1 MTQPDL
7 WLCVSKVP
15 LLICTARGKGDQL
28 ASVEFGELVTFT
40 PFPKRSV
47 AAADLLAHG
56 FLRCRKVVK
65 DGTEIS
71 QQGWISCNSGHEAH
85 FILCGEQLEQ
95 IPVDS
100 GRPSICTRPS
110 GLRSPAQNEWL
121 NALRRLPMPAE
132 GDLKDLSEFR
142 MLLGAKLHGKF
153 RGIVVCDATAGYGM
167 AARPCI
173 DKVAQQWLSDTF
185 AEDVDVVSSLELAG
199 LLEKRSIEDRHRLVL
214 LLVQEPHAWVA
225 RAQLGGFFGVF
236 LARQTRSGEDLE
248 FAGLEE
254 ASKRANWLRG
264 PVECAG
270 NVHSQGLMSLWSWF
284 VQDLTRAAAAPKYR
298 HVVLCRAEDLLFN
311 APKLAESLSHL
322 ALRRRDGAQEVAPA
336 ARTTWWRQAIEPYRQ
351 TLGFTM
357 EEAAVIDTPIAG
369 LRGALGYDGSADWLR
384 WANLAE
390 QQMSS
395 LRKDVEGGLVP
406 VDPVDPVDGHD
417 LRVVPQDGH
426 LCRLDELCKKFNTS
440 LSRFDAEQYF
450 WSHCWPRKD
459 TAAAASSFAFDGRWN
474 ISSGSLQVTGGAV
487 HWQSGLVT
495 PINATSDLVFDMALD
510 GEVFQGRLEDAGKRL
525 VFSDGDVW
533 TRQTPIQ
540 EHPPHD
546 AGATTCQSTRPE
558 QKVEVPEVEVEE
570 DVQPMEL
577 DDKDVMSQEPPGG
590 DQIVAAVSE
599 VLFKAVAKAD
609 VETVRLG
616 LQQVGLLGHEAVQS
630 LLSIR
635 DEGDSLL
642 HLAAAGSRQ
651 SSDASSYVQIAN
663 TLLVARANVNDCNRS
678 GATPWRL
685 ARKSDPVME
694 KLLLAFGADPDIGGD
709 KSEVTLVKPFKA
721 QLAQPGQSPEKVG
734 TSEASTRPTR
744 SSSLGSLAL
753 PEQRTD
759 EESVEDHNPCQMP
772 EEPPPGAKTTDWP
785 LDLLRGEC
793 RSHKLPVSQG
803 CTEAQL
809 VERLAETMLT
819 PGTKKGS
826 LLAGVYIV
834 DACLLPAGP
843 FSAAAL
849 VSQGAQVLKIQ
860 PDSAGEATCEEATQ
874 LVQMQKCG
882 DWQLLPQPLALDL
895 RFAQNQRALDE
906 ILTKSQCLIHS
917 FRANTAERVG
927 LGKALKQRHPQLLV
941 ISISGQAKSAGSL
954 FAYDAVV
961 TQGSTMTQSS
971 AVQHITPD
979 VAAKMI
985 LQSLQNTENAG
996 RHVRVSVMSA
1006 SF

>member
-1 MTQPDL
+1 MTEPDL
-7 WLCVSKVP
+7 WLCVSQVP

-40 PFPKRSV
+40 PFPKRTV

-56 FLRCRKVVK
+56 FLRCRKVEK

-71 QQGWISCNSGHEAH
+71 QQGWVSCNSGHEAH

-95 IPVDS
+95 IRVDS
-100 GRPSICTRPS
+100 GRQPVCTRPS
-110 GLRSPAQNEWL
+110 GFRSPAQNAWL

-167 AARPCI
+167 AARPCL

-236 LARQTRSGEDLE
+236 LARQTGSGEDLE

-254 ASKRANWLRG
+254 ASKLANWLRG

-284 VQDLTRAAAAPKYR
+284 LQDLTRAAAAPKYR

-322 ALRRRDGAQEVAPA
+322 GLRGRDGASEA

-351 TLGFTM
+351 TLGFSM
-357 EEAAVIDTPIAG
+357 EEAAVIDMPIAK

-390 QQMSS
+390 QQVSS
-395 LRKDVEGGLVP
+395 LRKDVEGGLVMP
-406 VDPVDPVDGHD
+406 VDDHD

-426 LCRLDELCKKFNTS
+426 VCRLDDLCKKFNTS

-450 WSHCWPRKD
+450 WSHCWPSKD
-459 TAAAASSFAFDGRWN
+459 TTVAASTFAFDGRWN
-474 ISSGSLQVTGGAV
+474 YSSGSLEVTGGAV

-495 PINATSDLVFDMALD
+495 AINATSDLVFDMALD

-540 EHPPHD
+540 EHPAND
-546 AGATTCQSTRPE
+546 AGATTCQSTRAQQQPE
-558 QKVEVPEVEVEE
+558 QMVTKAE
-570 DVQPMEL
+570 DVEAMEL
-577 DDKDVMSQEPPGG
+577 DAKEPPGR

-609 VETVRLG
+609 VETVRLA

-630 LLSIR
+630 LLSSR

-651 SSDASSYVQIAN
+651 SSDASASYVQIAN

-685 ARKSDPVME
+685 ARKSNPAME
-694 KLLLAFGADPDIGGD
+694 KLLLAFGADPDIGDD

-759 EESVEDHNPCQMP
+759 EESVEDHNPCRML
-772 EEPPPGAKTTDWP
+772 EEPSPGTETTDWP
-785 LDLLRGEC
+785 LDLLRSEC
-793 RSHKLPVSQG
+793 RSHKLLVSQG

-809 VERLAETMLT
+809 VEQLAQTMLT
-819 PGTKKGS
+819 PATKKGS

-834 DACLLPAGP
+834 DACVLPAGP

-860 PDSAGEATCEEATQ
+860 PDSAGEATCEDQATQ
-874 LVQMQKCG
+874 LVQEMQKCS
-882 DWQLLPQPLALDL
+882 DWQLLPQPVALDL
-895 RFAQNQRALDE
+895 RFAHNQRALDE
-906 ILTKSQCLIHS
+906 ILTRSQCLIHS

-927 LGKALKQRHPQLLV
+927 LGKALQQRHPQLLV

-954 FAYDAVV
+954 FACDAVV
-961 TQGSTMTQSS
+961 TQGSTMAQSS
-971 AVQHITPD
+971 AMQHITPD
-979 VAAKMI
+979 VAAELI
-985 LQSLQNTENAG
+985 SQSLQNAENAG

-1006 SF
+1006 S

>member
-1 MTQPDL
+1 MCRWWAL
-7 WLCVSKVP
+7 AILFWHVSGEAPPVVEP
-15 LLICTARGKGDQL
+15 SEL
-28 ASVEFGELVTFT
+28 ASPEPSTFLA
-40 PFPKRSV
+40 
-47 AAADLLAHG
+47 AAADTREAEAGSPSPPTSDDGEDEEARLRDKIAQEVEEKMKEHAEKKHEEEKEG
-56 FLRCRKVVK
+56 EEAESDSTFL
-65 DGTEIS
+65 I
-71 QQGWISCNSGHEAH
+71 
-85 FILCGEQLEQ
+85 F
-95 IPVDS
+95 
-100 GRPSICTRPS
+100 
-110 GLRSPAQNEWL
+110 
-121 NALRRLPMPAE
+121 
-132 GDLKDLSEFR
+132 
-142 MLLGAKLHGKF
+142 
-153 RGIVVCDATAGYGM
+153 
-167 AARPCI
+167 
-173 DKVAQQWLSDTF
+173 
-185 AEDVDVVSSLELAG
+185 
-199 LLEKRSIEDRHRLVL
+199 LVL
-214 LLVQEPHAWVA
+214 GVAAVA
-225 RAQLGGFFGVF
+225 RF
-236 LARQTRSGEDLE
+236 LCKGRVQREHSGYMIITDTSPTKKRETAAK
-248 FAGLEE
+248 FW
-254 ASKRANWLRG
+254 ASKRTQSLDSTGSSAVEKHKSNGSGTATGMPAPPLRPVPASPLRPG
-264 PVECAG
+264 PK
-270 NVHSQGLMSLWSWF
+270 Q
-284 VQDLTRAAAAPKYR
+284 APEGKGA
-298 HVVLCRAEDLLFN
+298 LDLLFN

-322 ALRRRDGAQEVAPA
+322 GLRRRDGAQEVAPA

-417 LRVVPQDGH
+417 LRVVPQDGRV
-426 LCRLDELCKKFNTS
+426 CRLDELCKKFNTS

-474 ISSGSLQVTGGAV
+474 YSSGSLQVTGGAV

-570 DVQPMEL
+570 DVEPMEL
-577 DDKDVMSQEPPGG
+577 DAKDVMSQEPPGG

-1006 SF
+1006 S